1 MQIVYVRRI
10 GMLVAA
16 VLTAAMIFGCS
27 SEKSSFSQEGPINS
41 DTYLA
46 TIDGSPAV
54 TLGALFEQMQRMTA
68 PGGNKPSTPENAFD
82 ELLYRKLAEIKAGTF
97 KDFDKKEIDRLAKNR
112 FHDVLMQFLYE
123 KTIANRVVVS
133 EASIDSLYQ
142 ANIALYSVPERRAV
156 THILFSENPKAWEAV
171 GVDVTGLSVEQLRA
185 KAKSECQRCY
195 QEVMAGADI
204 AELASKWSHDSN
216 SKARNG
222 ASGWFARPE
231 MVEEFS
237 NAAFSLG
244 VGKVSKPFSSI
255 YGWHLLRV
263 DSASTEVIQPLD
275 SVLREQLRA
284 ELRSGEE
291 SAYGQVMVDSIFRLA
306 EFEWNEE
313 LLAKTTGDYDPFD
326 WVCIVNKTDTI
337 DAIVLRE
344 NELMYRTRN
353 RTSEVS
359 PEIRKDIVR
368 VKATPWVLISSAR
381 QMGLMDT
388 DTMRNAFENFRRAE
402 VVNRIFRD
410 RVPTDLTWTD
420 EQLESYYNSHIG
432 DFKSDKPV
440 QLQHIVFEDSLRAI
454 EALKEIRAG
463 ADFRATAM
471 KYYPG
476 DDDFKEAAF
485 DLGWISRD
493 DVSPELYDRAW
504 LTPVGEVSGP
514 QRSQWGFH
522 LIKVLDRKSQLDFQG
537 AKTDVRRKMREE
549 AYKQTEE
556 KWIAGLKEGRD
567 IVRLDEVW
575 DQIDFTNPMRYRAV
589 ADSIKQAQ
597 ASSATSGK

>member
-1 MQIVYVRRI
+1 
-10 GMLVAA
+10 MLIAVAA
-16 VLTAAMIFGCS
+16 SIAMMIGCS
-27 SEKSSFSQEGPINS
+27 SEKSKFSQEGPISN

-46 TIDGSPAV
+46 TIDGSPAI
-54 TLGALFEQMQRMTA
+54 TLGALLQQMQNMTI
-68 PGGNKPSTPENAFD
+68 PGGNKSSTPENAFD
-82 ELLYRKLAEIKAGTF
+82 ELLYRRLAEIKAKTF
-97 KDFDKKEIDRLAKNR
+97 KNYDKKEIDRLAKNR

-123 KTIANRVVVS
+123 KVIANRTVIS
-133 EASIDSLYQ
+133 ESSVDSLYN
-142 ANIALYSVPERRAV
+142 ANIAFYTVPERRAV
-156 THILFSENPKAWEAV
+156 THILFSENAKAWEAV
-171 GVDVTGLSVEQLRA
+171 GMDVSGLSAEQLRA

-204 AELASKWSHDSN
+204 AELASKLSHDSN

-222 ASGWFARPE
+222 ASGWFTRPE

-237 NAAFSLG
+237 NVAFSLG

-263 DSASTEVIQPLD
+263 DSASAGVIQPLD
-275 SVLREQLRA
+275 STLREQLRA
-284 ELRSGEE
+284 ELRSYEE
-291 SAYGQVMVDSIFRLA
+291 SAYGQVMVDSVFRLA
-306 EFEWNEE
+306 EFKWNED
-313 LLAKTTGDYDPFD
+313 LLAKSTGDYDPFD

-337 DAIVLRE
+337 DAIILRE
-344 NELMYRTRN
+344 NEMMYRTRN
-353 RTSEVS
+353 RSTEVS
-359 PEIRKDIVR
+359 PDVRKDIVL
-368 VKATPWVLISSAR
+368 VKATPWVLSSMAR

-388 DTMRNAFENFRRAE
+388 DTMRNAFENFRQAE
-402 VVNRIFRD
+402 IVNRIFRD
-410 RVPTDLTWTD
+410 RVPVDLNWTD
-420 EQLESYYNSHIG
+420 EQLESYYNAHIG

-440 QLQHIVFEDSLRAI
+440 QLQHIVFEDSLQAV
-454 EALKEIRAG
+454 EALKEIRGG

-485 DLGWISRD
+485 DLGWISRN

-504 LTPVGEVSGP
+504 LTPLGEVSGP

-537 AKTDVRRKMREE
+537 AKVEVRRKMREE

-556 KWIAGLKEGRD
+556 KWIASLKEGRD
-567 IVRLDEVW
+567 IVRLDDIW
-575 DQIDFTNPMRYRAV
+575 SQIDFSNPHHYRAV
-589 ADSIKQAQ
+589 SDSIKQVQ
-597 ASSATSGK
+597 ASSAAKGT